1 MSTQAKA
8 VPVKAVPV
16 KAVPEGYHTVTPYL
30 VVQGVGKL
38 IDFMKAAFD
47 AQEIVRMSMPDGSI
61 GHAEMRIGNSMIM
74 LGEARDQ
81 FKAMPTTLNL
91 YLEDVDAAYAR
102 ALAAGATAASEPK
115 NQFYGDRSG
124 GVRDMCGNHW
134 YVATHIEDVSEE
146 EIKRRMEAA
155 AGH

>member
-1 MSTQAKA
+1 MSTPA
-8 VPVKAVPV
+8 KAVPV
-16 KAVPEGYHTVTPYL
+16 KAVPEGYHSVTPYL

-47 AQEIVRMSMPDGSI
+47 AQEIFRMPMPDGSI
-61 GHAEMRIGNSMIM
+61 GHAEVRIGDSLIM

-102 ALAAGATAASEPK
+102 ALAAGATAVSEPK

-124 GVRDMCGNHW
+124 GVRDMCGNNW

-146 EIKRRMEAA
+146 EMKRRMEGA
-155 AGH
+155 AGGH

>member
-1 MSTQAKA
+1 MSTPAKA
-8 VPVKAVPV
+8 VPVKPI
-16 KAVPEGYHTVTPYL
+16 PEGYHTVTPYL
-30 VVQGVGKL
+30 VVQGVGRL

-47 AQEIVRMSMPDGSI
+47 AQEIFRMPMPDGSI

-102 ALAAGATAASEPK
+102 ALAAGATAVSEPK

-124 GVRDMCGNHW
+124 GVRDMCGNNW

-146 EIKRRMEAA
+146 EMKRRMEGA
-155 AGH
+155 AGGH

>member
-1 MSTQAKA
+1 MSTPA
-8 VPVKAVPV
+8 KAVPV

-30 VVQGVGKL
+30 VVQGAGKL

-61 GHAEMRIGNSMIM
+61 GHAEMRIGNSMVMI
-74 LGEARDQ
+74 GEARDQ
-81 FKAMPTTLNL
+81 FRAMPTTLNL

-102 ALAAGATAASEPK
+102 ALAAGATAVSEPK

-124 GVRDMCGNHW
+124 GVRDMCGNNW

-146 EIKRRMEAA
+146 EMKRRMEGA
-155 AGH
+155 AGGH